1 MKHRQNDGPGRSK
14 ASRLSVLKNLAGSKV
29 GVGEVFASDSN
40 AVKIPKKNE
49 DKNIFSLFVLGTNFY
64 HY

>member
-29 GVGEVFASDSN
+29 GVGGSFVSDSN

-49 DKNIFSLFVLGTNFY
+49 DKNNCSLFVLGTHFY

>member
-29 GVGEVFASDSN
+29 GVGESFVSDSN
-40 AVKIPKKNE
+40 AVKIPKKMRINT
-49 DKNIFSLFVLGTNFY
+49 FVRCLS
-64 HY
+64 